1 MRSQA
6 KAFYKNVVQSPPV
19 RLPPHPKAIA
29 VETLWQES
37 GSGATLIRAHG
48 SQSASGKPTHTA
60 AVGSPIEMD
69 STRPNQA
76 TLAVEALHYG
86 YPALSLLYFIFTS
99 TLGFCTTPA
108 GAKKKDGQSA
118 KRRAHLTLMTLVVG
132 TYAAN
137 SVNILIRTLFDRPWA
152 AEQHETVYLV
162 SSFLTWLIL
171 TSALVEFELPAWYP
185 HYGAS
190 AIAAVSEIALFA
202 LSNILSRKYGLFDVI
217 ALSIQGVRICALVIL
232 LSFYTTLRSRK
243 PFEEEDEE
251 RQSLLPDNSAAKSVG
266 NGNANANGVGY
277 GATTN
282 TSETAN
288 KNDGNSSDSDE
299 DDVYSKRRN
308 KAQERVKKRL
318 ESDGNWWVYVKGF
331 SIFIPH
337 VWPVH
342 DKAMQLRAV
351 ALGLVTDALVKG
363 NSPWFAATVYA
374 SLTFLNSGSC
384 IGWVQFWLWRP
395 LEQYAEQS
403 LSTASHQHV
412 MSLSSDFHESKDSAD
427 IHRAVNQGQS
437 VTKLVEMMIFEV
449 MPMMIDLAAVCI
461 YLNYLFGPYMGLILA
476 VTSLVFIYC
485 TAKLVSLATNKRRQY
500 MKAFRKEWLSVYTSI
515 DNWRTASYFNNIPY
529 EENRYSTNVENR
541 LKREKDYRL
550 GIFLVG
556 AVQIFALTV
565 GLVGACFLAIYQVM
579 LHKRSPGDFVI
590 LLTYWAQLR
599 GPLTFFSNAY
609 KKISESLMDA
619 EHLLELFLAKPT
631 VVDREDAQPLVF
643 KKGEV
648 VFDDVHFHYEARKET
663 LRDIN
668 FTVPGGS
675 TIALV
680 GETGSGK
687 STILKLLDR
696 FYDVTDGSIK
706 IDGQDI
712 RDVTVRSLRDK
723 IGVVPQ
729 DPDLFNESILNNIR
743 YAKLGS
749 SVEDVHE
756 ACKAAAIHEKILSFP
771 DGYQSVVGSHGVRLS
786 GGEKQRIAIARAIL
800 KRPEIIVLDEATS
813 AVDSATEQLIQDA
826 FRELCRGRTTFIV
839 AHRLSTIMRADRI
852 LVIKDGEIIENGS
865 HDDLIHA
872 NGKYTDLWSKQLLV
886 KPGESLSSPGS
897 PKNSDATIVNDV
909 QKQKGTTTLAKALRK
924 TDHSEQECSVASADG
939 PKVKKT
945 KLKPDTPEFVPIR
958 LRTATQDQS
967 PESNGT
973 FGSGI
978 LQKTQDQNGSQV
990 YSNGISGA
998 AETNGLSER
1007 SGNVGGIDDSRGEKS
1022 NAKRPLS
1029 RYERRNHTKSD
1040 PASYTNGSSNGT
1052 ETSGSGINSSAP
1064 SDPPAGHSQ
1073 TRSPSRGRPSRR
1085 GRHWRLRSKVSR
1097 SSALSEQSKSRD
1109 GSTEAPPMG
1118 LSTMPADRFI

>member
-1 MRSQA
+1 
-6 KAFYKNVVQSPPV
+6 
-19 RLPPHPKAIA
+19 
-29 VETLWQES
+29 
-37 GSGATLIRAHG
+37 
-48 SQSASGKPTHTA
+48 
-60 AVGSPIEMD
+60 MD
-69 STRPNQA
+69 STRPHQA
-76 TLAVEALHYG
+76 TLAVEVLHYG

-108 GAKKKDGQSA
+108 ASKKKDGKYD
-118 KRRAHLTLMTLVVG
+118 KRRALLSLMVLVAG

-171 TSALVEFELPAWYP
+171 TSALLEFELPVWYP

-190 AIAAVSEIALFA
+190 AIAAISEIALFI
-202 LSNILSRKYGLFDVI
+202 LSNVFIRKYGLFDLI
-217 ALSIQGVRICALVIL
+217 SLSIQGLRICTLVIL
-232 LSFYTTLRSRK
+232 LSFYTTFWNRK
-243 PFEEEDEE
+243 SPEEDDEE
-251 RQSLLPDNSAAKSVG
+251 RQSLLPENSKPAG
-266 NGNANANGVGY
+266 NGNGVGY

-282 TSETAN
+282 VNDNSQ
-288 KNDGNSSDSDE
+288 DGNSSDSDE
-299 DDVYSKRRN
+299 DDVLAKRRN
-308 KAQERVKKRL
+308 KAQERVQKRL
-318 ESDGNWWVYVKGF
+318 ETDGNWWAYVKGF

-351 ALGLVTDALVKG
+351 AVGACLLTGNFLNIMIPRQLGVVTDALVKG

-449 MPMMIDLAAVCI
+449 MPMMIDLSAVCI

-476 VTSLVFIYC
+476 VTSLVFVYC
-485 TAKLVSLATNKRRQY
+485 TAKLVSLATNKRRRY
-500 MKAFRKEWLSVYTSI
+500 MKSFRKEWISVYTSI

-529 EENRYSTNVENR
+529 EENRYASNVENR
-541 LKREKDYRL
+541 LRHEKDYRL

-556 AVQIFALTV
+556 AVQIFALTI

-579 LHKRSPGDFVI
+579 RHERSPGDFVI

-619 EHLLELFLAKPT
+619 EHLLELFRAEPT
-631 VVDREDAQPLVF
+631 VVDKEDAQPLVF

-648 VFDDVHFHYEARKET
+648 VFDNVHFHYEARKET
-663 LRDIN
+663 IRDIN
-668 FTVPGGS
+668 FAVPGGS

-696 FYDVTDGSIK
+696 FYDVTDGSIT

-712 RDVTVRSLRDK
+712 RDVTITSLRDK

-749 SVEDVHE
+749 SVEEVHE
-756 ACKAAAIHEKILSFP
+756 ACKAAAIHDKILSFP

-786 GGEKQRIAIARAIL
+786 GGEKQRIAIARAML

-826 FRELCRGRTTFIV
+826 FRELCKGKTTFIV

-865 HDDLIHA
+865 HDELIHA
-872 NGKYTDLWSKQLLV
+872 KGKYTDLWSKQLLV

-897 PKNSDATIVNDV
+897 PKNSNATIVNDV
-909 QKQKGTTTLAKALRK
+909 QKQKGTTTLATALRK
-924 TDHSEQECSVASADG
+924 TDHSEQDCSVASTNG
-939 PKVKKT
+939 PKAKKT
-945 KLKPDTPEFVPIR
+945 KLKADTPEFVPIR
-958 LRTATQDQS
+958 LRTATQDQNS
-967 PESNGT
+967 DSFGNEGQEETKSSSNG
-973 FGSGI
+973 
-978 LQKTQDQNGSQV
+978 V
-990 YSNGISGA
+990 HVM
-998 AETNGLSER
+998 SER
-1007 SGNVGGIDDSRGEKS
+1007 PGNVGGIDDSNGGR
-1022 NAKRPLS
+1022 
-1029 RYERRNHTKSD
+1029 RYGRRNHTKSD
-1040 PASYTNGSSNGT
+1040 PANYTDGST
-1052 ETSGSGINSSAP
+1052 DETQASGSGTNSSE
-1064 SDPPAGHSQ
+1064 SSTCDS
-1073 TRSPSRGRPSRR
+1073 
-1085 GRHWRLRSKVSR
+1085 SK
-1097 SSALSEQSKSRD
+1097 
-1109 GSTEAPPMG
+1109 
-1118 LSTMPADRFI
+1118 

>member
-1 MRSQA
+1 M
-6 KAFYKNVVQSPPV
+6 
-19 RLPPHPKAIA
+19 
-29 VETLWQES
+29 
-37 GSGATLIRAHG
+37 
-48 SQSASGKPTHTA
+48 
-60 AVGSPIEMD
+60 
-69 STRPNQA
+69 
-76 TLAVEALHYG
+76 
-86 YPALSLLYFIFTS
+86 
-99 TLGFCTTPA
+99 
-108 GAKKKDGQSA
+108 
-118 KRRAHLTLMTLVVG
+118 
-132 TYAAN
+132 
-137 SVNILIRTLFDRPWA
+137 
-152 AEQHETVYLV
+152 
-162 SSFLTWLIL
+162 
-171 TSALVEFELPAWYP
+171 WYP

-190 AIAAVSEIALFA
+190 AIAAVSEISLFI
-202 LSNILSRKYGLFDVI
+202 LSNIFIRKYGLFDLI
-217 ALSIQGVRICALVIL
+217 SLSIQGVRICTLVIL
-232 LSFYTTLRSRK
+232 LSFYITLRNRK
-243 PFEEEDEE
+243 TFDEDDEE
-251 RQSLLPDNSAAKSVG
+251 RQSLLPENSIAKSVG
-266 NGNANANGVGY
+266 NGTANGNGAGY

-282 TSETAN
+282 TTNDNS
-288 KNDGNSSDSDE
+288 KDGNSSDSDE
-299 DDVYSKRRN
+299 EDVYSKRRN
-308 KAQERVKKRL
+308 KAQERVQKRL
-318 ESDGNWWVYVKGF
+318 EIDGNWWTYVKGF

-342 DKAMQLRAV
+342 DKAMQFRAV
-351 ALGLVTDALVKG
+351 AVGACLLTGNFLNIMIPRQLGVVTDALVKG

-374 SLTFLNSGSC
+374 TLTFLNSGSC

-437 VTKLVEMMIFEV
+437 VTRLVEMMIFEV
-449 MPMMIDLAAVCI
+449 MPMMIDLSAVCI

-476 VTSLVFIYC
+476 VTSLVFVYC
-485 TAKLVSLATNKRRQY
+485 TAKLVSLATNKRRLY
-500 MKAFRKEWLSVYTSI
+500 MKSHRKEWISVYTSI

-529 EENRYSTNVENR
+529 EESRYSSNVENR
-541 LKREKDYRL
+541 LRREKDYRL

-556 AVQIFALTV
+556 AVQIFALTL

-579 LHKRSPGDFVI
+579 RHVRSPGDFVI
-590 LLTYWAQLR
+590 LLSYWAQLR

-619 EHLLELFLAKPT
+619 EQLLELFRAKPT
-631 VVDREDAQPLVF
+631 VVDREGAQELVF

-648 VFDDVHFHYEARKET
+648 VFDNVHFHYEARKET

-668 FTVPGGS
+668 FSVPGGS

-826 FRELCRGRTTFIV
+826 FRELCKGRTTFIV

-865 HDDLIHA
+865 HDELIHA
-872 NGKYTDLWSKQLLV
+872 KGKYTDLWSKQLLV

-897 PKNSDATIVNDV
+897 PKNSDATIVNDI
-909 QKQKGTTTLAKALRK
+909 QKQKGTTTLATALST
-924 TDHSEQECSVASADG
+924 TDHSEQDCSVASANE
-939 PKVKKT
+939 PKMKKT
-945 KLKPDTPEFVPIR
+945 KLKADTPEFVPVR
-958 LRTATQDQS
+958 LRTATQDQDQNS
-967 PESNGT
+967 ESNGK
-973 FGSGI
+973 FGSGG
-978 LQKTQDQNGSQV
+978 LQGTQTQDDSKAS
-990 YSNGISGA
+990 SNGFHGA
-998 AETNGLSER
+998 AETNAQPER
-1007 SGNVGGIDDSRGEKS
+1007 SGNVCGIDDSNGRS
-1022 NAKRPLS
+1022 SAKQPLS
-1029 RYERRNHTKSD
+1029 RYGRRIHTKSD
-1040 PASYTNGSSNGT
+1040 PAAYANGSTNET
-1052 ETSGSGINSSAP
+1052 EASGSGINSYGEIQLSF
-1064 SDPPAGHSQ
+1064 PPHVQ
-1073 TRSPSRGRPSRR
+1073 IVRPS
-1085 GRHWRLRSKVSR
+1085 
-1097 SSALSEQSKSRD
+1097 
-1109 GSTEAPPMG
+1109 
-1118 LSTMPADRFI
+1118 

>member
-1 MRSQA
+1 
-6 KAFYKNVVQSPPV
+6 
-19 RLPPHPKAIA
+19 
-29 VETLWQES
+29 
-37 GSGATLIRAHG
+37 
-48 SQSASGKPTHTA
+48 
-60 AVGSPIEMD
+60 MD
-69 STRPNQA
+69 STRPHQA
-76 TLAVEALHYG
+76 TLAVEVLHYG

-108 GAKKKDGQSA
+108 ASKKKDGKYD
-118 KRRAHLTLMTLVVG
+118 KRRALLSLMVLVAG

-171 TSALVEFELPAWYP
+171 TSALLEFELPVWYP

-190 AIAAVSEIALFA
+190 AIAAISEIALFI
-202 LSNILSRKYGLFDVI
+202 LSNVFIRKYGLFDLI
-217 ALSIQGVRICALVIL
+217 SLSIQGLRICTLVML
-232 LSFYTTLRSRK
+232 LSFYTTLWNRK
-243 PFEEEDEE
+243 SSEEDDEE
-251 RQSLLPDNSAAKSVG
+251 RQSLLPENSKPAG
-266 NGNANANGVGY
+266 NGNGAGY

-282 TSETAN
+282 VNDNSQ
-288 KNDGNSSDSDE
+288 DGNSSDSDE
-299 DDVYSKRRN
+299 DDVLAKRRN
-308 KAQERVKKRL
+308 KAQERVQKRL
-318 ESDGNWWVYVKGF
+318 ETDGNWWAYVKGF

-351 ALGLVTDALVKG
+351 AVGACLLTGNFLNIMIPRQLGVVTDALVKG

-449 MPMMIDLAAVCI
+449 MPMMIDLSAVCI

-476 VTSLVFIYC
+476 VTSLVFVYC
-485 TAKLVSLATNKRRQY
+485 TAKLVSLATNKRRRY
-500 MKAFRKEWLSVYTSI
+500 MKSFRKEWISVYTSI

-529 EENRYSTNVENR
+529 EENRYASNVENR
-541 LKREKDYRL
+541 LRHEKDYRL

-556 AVQIFALTV
+556 AVQIFALTI

-579 LHKRSPGDFVI
+579 RHERSPGDFVI

-619 EHLLELFLAKPT
+619 EHLLELFRAEPT
-631 VVDREDAQPLVF
+631 VVDKEDAQPLVF

-648 VFDDVHFHYEARKET
+648 VFDNVHFHYEARKET
-663 LRDIN
+663 IRDIN
-668 FTVPGGS
+668 FAVPGGS

-696 FYDVTDGSIK
+696 FYDVTDGSIT

-712 RDVTVRSLRDK
+712 RDVTITSLRDK

-749 SVEDVHE
+749 SVEEVHE
-756 ACKAAAIHEKILSFP
+756 ACKAAAIHDKILSFP

-786 GGEKQRIAIARAIL
+786 GGEKQRIAIARAML

-826 FRELCRGRTTFIV
+826 FRELCKGKTTFIV

-865 HDDLIHA
+865 HDELIHA
-872 NGKYTDLWSKQLLV
+872 KGKYTDLWSKQLLV

-909 QKQKGTTTLAKALRK
+909 QKQKGTTTLATALRK
-924 TDHSEQECSVASADG
+924 TDHSEQDCSVAPTNG
-939 PKVKKT
+939 PKAKKT
-945 KLKPDTPEFVPIR
+945 KLKADTPEFVPIR
-958 LRTATQDQS
+958 LRTATQDQNS
-967 PESNGT
+967 DSLAGGGQGETKASSNG
-973 FGSGI
+973 
-978 LQKTQDQNGSQV
+978 V
-990 YSNGISGA
+990 HVM
-998 AETNGLSER
+998 SER
-1007 SGNVGGIDDSRGEKS
+1007 PGNVGGVEDSKGGR
-1022 NAKRPLS
+1022 
-1029 RYERRNHTKSD
+1029 RYGRRNHTKSD
-1040 PASYTNGSSNGT
+1040 PANYTNGST
-1052 ETSGSGINSSAP
+1052 DEAQASGSGTNSSE
-1064 SDPPAGHSQ
+1064 
-1073 TRSPSRGRPSRR
+1073 
-1085 GRHWRLRSKVSR
+1085 
-1097 SSALSEQSKSRD
+1097 SSACDSSK
-1109 GSTEAPPMG
+1109 
-1118 LSTMPADRFI
+1118 

>member
-1 MRSQA
+1 
-6 KAFYKNVVQSPPV
+6 
-19 RLPPHPKAIA
+19 
-29 VETLWQES
+29 
-37 GSGATLIRAHG
+37 
-48 SQSASGKPTHTA
+48 
-60 AVGSPIEMD
+60 MD
-69 STRPNQA
+69 STRPHQA
-76 TLAVEALHYG
+76 TLAVEVLHYG

-108 GAKKKDGQSA
+108 ASKKKDGKYD
-118 KRRAHLTLMTLVVG
+118 KRRALLSLMVLVAG

-171 TSALVEFELPAWYP
+171 TSALLEFELPVWYP

-190 AIAAVSEIALFA
+190 AIAAISEIALFI
-202 LSNILSRKYGLFDVI
+202 LSNVFIRKYGLFDLI
-217 ALSIQGVRICALVIL
+217 SLSIQGLRICTLVML
-232 LSFYTTLRSRK
+232 LSFYTTLWNRK
-243 PFEEEDEE
+243 SSEEDDEE
-251 RQSLLPDNSAAKSVG
+251 RQSLLPENSKPAG
-266 NGNANANGVGY
+266 NGNGAGY

-282 TSETAN
+282 VNDNSQ
-288 KNDGNSSDSDE
+288 DGNSSDSDE
-299 DDVYSKRRN
+299 DDVLAKRRN
-308 KAQERVKKRL
+308 KAQERVQKRL
-318 ESDGNWWVYVKGF
+318 ETDGNWWAYVKGF

-351 ALGLVTDALVKG
+351 AVGACLLTGNFLNIMIPRQLGVVTDALVKG

-449 MPMMIDLAAVCI
+449 MPMMIDLSAVCI

-476 VTSLVFIYC
+476 VTSLVFVYC
-485 TAKLVSLATNKRRQY
+485 TAKLVSLATNKRRRY
-500 MKAFRKEWLSVYTSI
+500 MKSFRKEWISVYTSI

-529 EENRYSTNVENR
+529 EENRYASNVENR
-541 LKREKDYRL
+541 LRHEKDYRL

-556 AVQIFALTV
+556 AVQIFALTI

-579 LHKRSPGDFVI
+579 RHERSPGDFVI

-619 EHLLELFLAKPT
+619 EHLLELFRAEPT
-631 VVDREDAQPLVF
+631 VVDKEDAQPLVF

-648 VFDDVHFHYEARKET
+648 VFDNVHFHYEARKET
-663 LRDIN
+663 IRDIN
-668 FTVPGGS
+668 FAVPGGS

-696 FYDVTDGSIK
+696 FYDVTDGSIT

-712 RDVTVRSLRDK
+712 RDVTITSLRDK

-749 SVEDVHE
+749 SVEEVHE
-756 ACKAAAIHEKILSFP
+756 ACKAAAIHDKILSFP

-786 GGEKQRIAIARAIL
+786 GGEKQRIAIARAML

-826 FRELCRGRTTFIV
+826 FRELCKGKTTFIV

-865 HDDLIHA
+865 HDELIHA
-872 NGKYTDLWSKQLLV
+872 KGKYTDLWSKQLLV

-909 QKQKGTTTLAKALRK
+909 QKQKGTTTLATALRK
-924 TDHSEQECSVASADG
+924 TDHSEQDCSVAPTNG
-939 PKVKKT
+939 PKAKKT
-945 KLKPDTPEFVPIR
+945 KLKADTPEFVPIR
-958 LRTATQDQS
+958 LRTATQDQNS
-967 PESNGT
+967 DNLGNKDQEETKSSSNDVLVM
-973 FGSGI
+973 S
-978 LQKTQDQNGSQV
+978 K
-990 YSNGISGA
+990 
-998 AETNGLSER
+998 R
-1007 SGNVGGIDDSRGEKS
+1007 PGNVGAIDDSKGGR
-1022 NAKRPLS
+1022 
-1029 RYERRNHTKSD
+1029 RYGRRNHTKSD
-1040 PASYTNGSSNGT
+1040 PANYTNGST
-1052 ETSGSGINSSAP
+1052 DEAQASGSGTNSSE
-1064 SDPPAGHSQ
+1064 SSTCDS
-1073 TRSPSRGRPSRR
+1073 
-1085 GRHWRLRSKVSR
+1085 SK
-1097 SSALSEQSKSRD
+1097 
-1109 GSTEAPPMG
+1109 
-1118 LSTMPADRFI
+1118 

>member
-1 MRSQA
+1 M
-6 KAFYKNVVQSPPV
+6 
-19 RLPPHPKAIA
+19 
-29 VETLWQES
+29 
-37 GSGATLIRAHG
+37 
-48 SQSASGKPTHTA
+48 
-60 AVGSPIEMD
+60 
-69 STRPNQA
+69 
-76 TLAVEALHYG
+76 
-86 YPALSLLYFIFTS
+86 
-99 TLGFCTTPA
+99 LGFCTTPA
-108 GAKKKDGQSA
+108 TATAKRKDGQYD
-118 KRRAHLTLMTLVVG
+118 KRRALLSLMILVVG

-137 SVNILIRTLFDRPWA
+137 AVNILVRTLVDRPWA

-171 TSALVEFELPAWYP
+171 TSALVEFELPVWYP
-185 HYGAS
+185 HYGA
-190 AIAAVSEIALFA
+190 AVIAAVSEIALLI
-202 LSNILSRKYGLFDVI
+202 LSNIFIRKYRFFDLI
-217 ALSIQGVRICALVIL
+217 SLSIQGLRICALVIL

-243 PFEEEDEE
+243 TFDDDDEE
-251 RQSLLPDNSAAKSVG
+251 RQSLLPQNSAAKSVG
-266 NGNANANGVGY
+266 NGNANGNGNGAGY

-282 TSETAN
+282 SSETAN
-288 KNDGNSSDSDE
+288 DSSKDGSSSDSDE

-308 KAQERVKKRL
+308 KAQERVRKRL
-318 ESDGNWWVYVKGF
+318 ETDGNWWAYVKGF

-351 ALGLVTDALVKG
+351 AVGACLLTGNFLNMMIPRQLGVVTDALVKG

-449 MPMMIDLAAVCI
+449 MPMMIDLSAVCI

-476 VTSLVFIYC
+476 ITSLVFMYC

-500 MKAFRKEWLSVYTSI
+500 MKSFRKEWLSVYTSI

-529 EENRYSTNVENR
+529 EENRYSSNVENR
-541 LKREKDYRL
+541 LRREKDYRL

-579 LHKRSPGDFVI
+579 RHERSPGDFVI

-619 EHLLELFLAKPT
+619 EHLLELFRAKPT

-643 KKGEV
+643 KKGNV
-648 VFDDVHFHYEARKET
+648 VFDNVHFHYEARKET

-668 FTVPGGS
+668 FSVPGGS

-687 STILKLLDR
+687 STVLKLLDR

-729 DPDLFNESILNNIR
+729 DPELFNESILNNIR

-749 SVEDVHE
+749 SIDDVHE

-865 HDDLIHA
+865 HDELIHA
-872 NGKYTDLWSKQLLV
+872 KGKYTDLWSKQLLV

-897 PKNSDATIVNDV
+897 PKSSDATIVNDV
-909 QKQKGTTTLAKALRK
+909 QKQKGTTTLAAALLK
-924 TDHSEQECSVASADG
+924 TDHSEQDCSVASTDG

-958 LRTATQDQS
+958 LRTATQDEDEKS
-967 PESNGT
+967 ESKST
-973 FGSGI
+973 FGSGN
-978 LQKTQDQNGSQV
+978 LQTSQAQDESKVLNGFH
-990 YSNGISGA
+990 GT
-998 AETNGLSER
+998 AEANALSER
-1007 SGNVGGIDDSRGEKS
+1007 PGNVSGVEDTKGGRSG
-1022 NAKRPLS
+1022 AKRPLS
-1029 RYERRNHTKSD
+1029 RYGRRNLTKSD
-1040 PASYTNGSSNGT
+1040 PANYVNSSSNETNET
-1052 ETSGSGINSSAP
+1052 EASRSEINSSGEIQLSFTPHLQALQVIHRP
-1064 SDPPAGHSQ
+1064 VIQKIEVHREAGLLGAAATGGLEAKSVAVPLYQ
-1073 TRSPSRGRPSRR
+1073 RR
-1085 GRHWRLRSKVSR
+1085 VNRETIILILGLHRWVSLLCLPTDFCDLIVIECG
-1097 SSALSEQSKSRD
+1097 A
-1109 GSTEAPPMG
+1109 G
-1118 LSTMPADRFI
+1118 LVHYAQ

>member
-1 MRSQA
+1 
-6 KAFYKNVVQSPPV
+6 
-19 RLPPHPKAIA
+19 
-29 VETLWQES
+29 
-37 GSGATLIRAHG
+37 
-48 SQSASGKPTHTA
+48 
-60 AVGSPIEMD
+60 MD
-69 STRPNQA
+69 STRPHQA
-76 TLAVEALHYG
+76 TLAVEVLHYG

-108 GAKKKDGQSA
+108 GAKKKTEQHD
-118 KRRAHLTLMTLVVG
+118 KRRALLSLMVLVVG
-132 TYAAN
+132 TYATN
-137 SVNILIRTLFDRPWA
+137 SVNILIRTLVDRPWA

-171 TSALVEFELPAWYP
+171 TTALLEFELPVWYP

-190 AIAAVSEIALFA
+190 AIAAVSEIALFI
-202 LSNILSRKYGLFDVI
+202 LSNIFIRKYGLFDLI
-217 ALSIQGVRICALVIL
+217 SLSIQGVRICTLVIL
-232 LSFYTTLRSRK
+232 LSFYITLGNRK
-243 PFEEEDEE
+243 SFDEDDEE
-251 RQSLLPDNSAAKSVG
+251 RQSLLPGNSKTNGDANG
-266 NGNANANGVGY
+266 NGSSY

-282 TSETAN
+282 SSETAN
-288 KNDGNSSDSDE
+288 DNSKDGSSSDSDE
-299 DDVYSKRRN
+299 DDVLAKRRN
-308 KAQERVKKRL
+308 KAQERVQKRL
-318 ESDGNWWVYVKGF
+318 ETDGNWWAYVKGF

-342 DKAMQLRAV
+342 DRSMQLRAV
-351 ALGLVTDALVKG
+351 AVGACLLTGNFLNMMIPRQLGVVTDALVKG
-363 NSPWFAATVYA
+363 NSPWVAATVYA

-412 MSLSSDFHESKDSAD
+412 MSLSSDFHEGKDSAD

-449 MPMMIDLAAVCI
+449 MPMMIDLSAVCI

-476 VTSLVFIYC
+476 VTSVVFVYC
-485 TAKLVSLATNKRRQY
+485 TTKLVSLATNKRRQY
-500 MKAFRKEWLSVYTSI
+500 MKSYRKEWISVYTSI

-529 EENRYSTNVENR
+529 EENRYSSNVRNR
-541 LKREKDYRL
+541 LRREKDYRL

-579 LHKRSPGDFVI
+579 RHERSPGDFVI

-609 KKISESLMDA
+609 KKISEALMDA
-619 EHLLELFLAKPT
+619 EHLLELFRAKPT

-648 VFDDVHFHYEARKET
+648 VFEDVHFHYEARKET

-668 FTVPGGS
+668 FSVPGGS

-743 YAKLGS
+743 YARLGS
-749 SVEDVHE
+749 SIEDVHE
-756 ACKAAAIHEKILSFP
+756 ACKAAAIHDKILSFP

-865 HDDLIHA
+865 HDELIHA
-872 NGKYTDLWSKQLLV
+872 KGKYTDLWSKQLLV

-909 QKQKGTTTLAKALRK
+909 QKQKGTTTLAAALKK
-924 TDHSEQECSVASADG
+924 TDHSEKDCSVASTDG
-939 PKVKKT
+939 SKVQKT
-945 KLKPDTPEFVPIR
+945 KLKADSPEFVPIR
-958 LRTATQDQS
+958 LRTATQEQNQS
-967 PESNGT
+967 SESKGS
-973 FGSGI
+973 FGSGS
-978 LQKTQDQNGSQV
+978 LHGTQIQGESKV
-990 YSNGISGA
+990 FSNGFHET
-998 AETNGLSER
+998 AETN
-1007 SGNVGGIDDSRGEKS
+1007 DDSKGVRS
-1022 NAKRPLS
+1022 SSKRPLS
-1029 RYERRNHTKSD
+1029 RYGRRNHTKSD
-1040 PASYTNGSSNGT
+1040 PANYVNGSSNET
-1052 ETSGSGINSSAP
+1052 EAPGSGINSSGEIQLSFTPYVQANHRRVTAP
-1064 SDPPAGHSQ
+1064 SDPPPGHSDS
-1073 TRSPSRGRPSRR
+1073 RSPSRGRPSRR
-1085 GRHWRLRSKVSR
+1085 GRHWRLRSKVGR
-1097 SSALSEQSKSRD
+1097 SSALSEQSKSQD
-1109 GSTEAPPMG
+1109 GSTDTGPPPMG
-1118 LSTMPADRFI
+1118 LSTMPADRFL